1 MKAFRFLCF
10 LLIFGLSSSVVF
22 SQEPDSVLISRIYR
36 EALTNTWSYN
46 VLKQLCKEAPHRL
59 AGSEGSLKA
68 VHLMYQKL
76 LPIADTVYLQEVT
89 AKRWLR
95 GKKEEIEI
103 IADGK
108 RRKIPGLALGGSIG
122 TGEKGIRA
130 QVIEVQGIEELSRI
144 GREKIQGKI
153 VFFNLAMDPMDMSPG
168 RQYGKAGSQRLLGA
182 EKASYYG
189 AKATL
194 VRSLS
199 NSLSEHPHTGIM
211 RYVDSIPKIPAIA
224 ISTIEAENLSKQL
237 TENPNLEVSIKT
249 WCTFPPEEKSYNV
262 IAEIKGAEKP
272 EEVITVGGHLDSWDV
287 GEGAHD
293 DGAGCMHSMETLR
306 IIKSLGIKT
315 KRTIRVVLF
324 MDEEMYQVGG
334 RKYAQWVKERNEK
347 IYAAIESDSGGAM
360 PIGFGCSAN
369 EKQFT
374 EFLRIKPLLEPYGV
388 KQFRNGGGGVDIRFL
403 GDMNVPLMNLIP
415 EPQRYFEFHHSANDT
430 FEKISFRELQ
440 LGCATMA
447 AMVVMLDRK
456 DSFN

>member
-1 MKAFRFLCF
+1 MKVFKSLCLFLA
-10 LLIFGLSSSVVF
+10 LTASSELF

-76 LPIADTVYLQEVT
+76 LPVADTVYLQEVT

-122 TGEKGIRA
+122 TGDKGIRA
-130 QVIEVQGIEELSRI
+130 QVIEVQGIEELAKI

-168 RQYGKAGSQRLLGA
+168 RQYGKAGSQRFNGA
-182 EKASYYG
+182 EKAAYYG
-189 AKATL
+189 ACGTL

-199 NSLSEHPHTGIM
+199 NSLSEYPHTGIM
-211 RYVDSIPKIPAIA
+211 RYVDSIPKIPAVA

-237 TENPNLEVSIKT
+237 KENPRVEVSMKT
-249 WCTFPPEEKSYNV
+249 WCSVPPNEKSYNV
-262 IAEIKGAEKP
+262 IAEIRGSERP
-272 EEVITVGGHLDSWDV
+272 EEIITVGGHIDSWDV

-293 DGAGCMHSMETLR
+293 DGAGCMHSMEVLR
-306 IIKSLGIKT
+306 IIKTLGIKT

-334 RKYAQWVKERNEK
+334 QRYAQWVKERNEK

-360 PIGFGCSAN
+360 PVGFGCSASD
-369 EKQFT
+369 KQFAG
-374 EFLRIKPLLEPYGV
+374 FLDIKPLFEPYGV
-388 KQFRNGGGGVDIRFL
+388 KLFRNGGGGTDIRFL
-403 GDMNVPLMNLIP
+403 GELHVPLMNLIP

-447 AMVVMLDRK
+447 AMVVMLDLK